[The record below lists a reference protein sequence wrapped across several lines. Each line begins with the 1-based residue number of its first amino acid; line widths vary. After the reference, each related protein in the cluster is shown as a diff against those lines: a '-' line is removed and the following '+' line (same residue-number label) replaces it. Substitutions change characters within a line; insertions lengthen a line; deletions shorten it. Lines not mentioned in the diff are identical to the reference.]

1 MASRRSDRDKSKPKG
16 KRRVSYVVIQC
27 IVGGIFFGI
36 WAFVSMFMFGDPPGV
51 AAMHVGPYAAF
62 YVLGILSRYLPGVS
76 SFARRF
82 EP

>member
-1 MASRRSDRDKSKPKG
+1 MPGRRSESEKRKPSA
-16 KRRVSYVVIQC
+16 KRRVSYVVVQC

-36 WAFVSMFMFGDPPGV
+36 WAFVNMFMFGDPTGV
-51 AAMHVGPYAAF
+51 AVMHIGPYAVF
-62 YVLGILSRYLPGVS
+62 YVLGVLSRYLPGVS